1 MSGECD
7 KKCGHRHDCAMEK
20 RRAARFILPMAALGL
35 IAWQRA
41 ALAAVP
47 AAAQA
52 GQVARDEQVKRLV
65 LGHFSARYD
74 DESLLL
80 DEAKTIFPDTI
91 LAHEGLI
98 INV

>member
-35 IAWQRA
+35 IAWQSA

-52 GQVARDEQVKRLV
+52 GQVVPAAQTAEKGRAAAAP
-65 LGHFSARYD
+65 SAQQEERAD
-74 DESLLL
+74 RKS
-80 DEAKTIFPDTI
+80 
-91 LAHEGLI
+91 
-98 INV
+98 VV